1 MLLVNDGALP
11 LRPDGLVAVFGRT
24 QIDYFAV
31 GYGSG
36 GDVKAPYVWNL
47 LDALRD
53 ADVTVDDEVAG
64 AYSQWSAANPPDEGA
79 WGTWPLAFDEMPVTA
94 SFVQSA
100 ASRTSTAVVVIGRS
114 AGEARDSELAPGS
127 YYLTDDETALLDL
140 VTAAFS
146 HVVVVL
152 DIGSVMDLSWLER
165 YGDRISAVLVA
176 WLGGMEGA
184 RAVADVLTGQA
195 PPSGKLTDSIA
206 RAFEDYPSSA
216 NFGDDL
222 VNVYAEDIF
231 VGYRY
236 FETFCPE
243 KVLYPFGFGLG
254 YTTFSVDVTDVT
266 AEADR
271 LVLDVAVTN
280 SGIVHSGKETVQVYV
295 GAPDGA
301 LSQPARQ
308 LAAWAKSPSLA
319 PGERSTLR
327 LEVAYDDLASYDD
340 SGATGHRFAWV
351 LEPGDYRFFV
361 GTDVRSARLA
371 HRVTMPAIRV
381 VRQLQ
386 QVAAPDPR
394 HPFSRIVI
402 AREASGAATIAW
414 EAVPTASIDGRARL
428 LAEMPDEIEMTGD
441 RGIKLDAVAAG
452 TNTLREFVAQLS
464 PRELADLTRGEGMM
478 NSSLG
483 VPGNAGVLGGVT
495 AELRAKGVPALTT
508 TDGPSGIRV
517 AAYASLIPSGTAL
530 AATWNLDLV
539 REIAV
544 LQGQEMTVKGSDI
557 LLGPGMNI
565 RRNPLCGRNFEYFSE
580 DPLVSGRMAAA
591 VVSGIQSEGVAACP
605 KHFAANNQEMNRTL
619 NDSRLSER
627 ALREIYLRP
636 FQICIAEAQPQTLMT
651 SYNKV
656 NGVWAHYHR
665 DLVTTVLRGEW
676 GFSGLVMT
684 DWWMEP
690 AVDPDSP
697 DVWDSAYR
705 VRAQVDVLMPGG
717 MKTEEGP
724 TDLLDDAILRSR
736 ERPDGITLAEIQRSA
751 MNVLAFVLRSR
762 AFAGD

>member
-11 LRPDGLVAVFGRT
+11 LRPDGLVALFGRT

-53 ADVTVDDEVAG
+53 AGVAVDDEVAG
-64 AYSQWSAANPPDEGA
+64 AYSQWSAANPPDEGD
-79 WGTWPLAFDEMPVTA
+79 WGTWPFAFDEMPVTA

-100 ASRTSTAVVVIGRS
+100 ASRASTAVVVIGRS

-127 YYLTDDETALLDL
+127 YYLTADETALLDL
-140 VTAAFS
+140 VTAAFPR
-146 HVVVVL
+146 VVVVL

-165 YGDRISAVLVA
+165 YGSRISAVLVA

-184 RAVADVLTGQA
+184 RAVADVLTGQT
-195 PPSGKLTDSIA
+195 PPSGKLTESIA
-206 RAFEDYPSSA
+206 RDYEDYPSSA
-216 NFGDDL
+216 NYGDEL
-222 VNVYAEDIF
+222 VSVYAEDVF

-243 KVLYPFGFGLG
+243 KVLFPFGFGLG
-254 YTTFSVDVTDVT
+254 YTTFSIDITGVT

-271 LVLDVAVTN
+271 LVVDVAVTN
-280 SGIVHSGKETVQVYV
+280 SGTVHSGKETAQVYV
-295 GAPDGA
+295 GVPGA

-308 LAAWAKSPSLA
+308 LAAWAKTPSLA
-319 PGERSTLR
+319 PGEQRTLR

-340 SGATGHRFAWV
+340 SGVTGHRFAWV

-371 HRVTMPAIRV
+371 HLLTMPAIRV

-394 HPFSRIVI
+394 HPFSRLAI
-402 AREASGAATIAW
+402 ARDATGAATIAA
-414 EAVPTASIDGRARL
+414 EPVPTASIDRLARL

-452 TNTLREFVAQLS
+452 AHTLREFVAQLN
-464 PRELADLTRGEGMM
+464 PQELADLTRGEGMM

-483 VPGNAGVLGGVT
+483 VPGNAGTLGGVT
-495 AELRAKGVPALTT
+495 ADLRAKGVPALTT
-508 TDGPSGIRV
+508 TDGPSGVRV

-544 LQGQEMTVKGSDI
+544 LQGQEMKVKGSDI

-636 FQICIAEAQPQTLMT
+636 FQICIAEGRPQTLMT

-656 NGVWAHYHR
+656 NGVWAHYNR
-665 DLVTTVLRGEW
+665 DLVTTILRGEW
-676 GFSGLVMT
+676 GYPGLVMT

-717 MKTEEGP
+717 IKTAVGP
-724 TDLLDDAILRSR
+724 TDRLDDAILRSL
-736 ERPDGITLAEIQRSA
+736 ERPGGISLAEVQRSA
-751 MNVLAFVLRSR
+751 MNVLSFVVRSH